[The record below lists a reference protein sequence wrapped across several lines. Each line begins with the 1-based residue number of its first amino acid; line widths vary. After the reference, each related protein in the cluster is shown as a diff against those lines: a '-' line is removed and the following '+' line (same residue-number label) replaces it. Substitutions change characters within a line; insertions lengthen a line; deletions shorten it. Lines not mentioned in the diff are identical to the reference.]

1 MPNNNKSGANKLSKQ
16 TVNVITQNSKIIN
29 FHYEREVGE
38 YTMEKRERGMH
49 TKVGKDDTP

>member
-29 FHYEREVGE
+29 FHYESEAGE
-38 YTMEKRERGMH
+38 YKMEDGERGMH
-49 TKVGKDDTP
+49 TNVGKDNTP